1 MANRRAGAK
10 TGANLGR
17 KKADLSLP
25 PAVSPENTRR
35 KPKTVTPV
43 RPKPV
48 TPTPSNRPKS
58 ATPKTPTM
66 SKPVQTVTPVRPK
79 TVTPTPSNRPTTPSN
94 RPTTPERPPTV
105 VDEREYTK
113 LRNASRIKAAMRDNP
128 IPKIGNDLVKMNKG
142 GKIRGYG
149 MARGGKVCKM
159 R

>member
-35 KPKTVTPV
+35 KPKTVTP
-43 RPKPV
+43 
-48 TPTPSNRPKS
+48 TPTPSNRPKT
-58 ATPKTPTM
+58 A
-66 SKPVQTVTPVRPK
+66 KPVQTVTPVRPK
-79 TVTPTPSNRPTTPSN
+79 TVTPTLSNMPKSATPSTLPTTI
-94 RPTTPERPPTV
+94 PERPPTV
-105 VDEREYTK
+105 YKDPNFMSDEFQKNLKIARN
-113 LRNASRIKAAMRDNP
+113 LRNNP
-128 IPKIGNDLVKMNKG
+128 LPKIGNDLVKMNKG

>member
-10 TGANLGR
+10 TEVKSSR

-25 PAVSPENTRR
+25 PKTA
-35 KPKTVTPV
+35 KPVQTVTPV
-43 RPKPV
+43 RPKSA

-58 ATPKTPTM
+58 ATP
-66 SKPVQTVTPVRPK
+66 
-79 TVTPTPSNRPTTPSN
+79 
-94 RPTTPERPPTV
+94 TPERPPTV
-105 VDEREYTK
+105 VKDPNFMSDEFQKNLKIARN
-113 LRNASRIKAAMRDNP
+113 LRNNP
-128 IPKIGNDLVKMNKG
+128 LPKIGNDLVKMNKG

>member
-10 TGANLGR
+10 TEVKSSR

-25 PAVSPENTRR
+25 PKTAKTA
-35 KPKTVTPV
+35 KPVQTVTPV

-79 TVTPTPSNRPTTPSN
+79 TVTPTPSNRPNSATP
-94 RPTTPERPPTV
+94 TPERPPTV

>member
-1 MANRRAGAK
+1 MANRRTGAK
-10 TGANLGR
+10 TEVESSR

-25 PAVSPENTRR
+25 PAVSPEKTRR

-58 ATPKTPTM
+58 ATP
-66 SKPVQTVTPVRPK
+66 
-79 TVTPTPSNRPTTPSN
+79 
-94 RPTTPERPPTV
+94 TPERPPTV
-105 VDEREYTK
+105 VKDPKFMSDEFQKNLKIARN
-113 LRNASRIKAAMRDNP
+113 LRNNP
-128 IPKIGNDLVKMNKG
+128 LPKIGNDLVKMNKG

>member
-1 MANRRAGAK
+1 MANRRTGAK
-10 TGANLGR
+10 TEVESSR

-25 PAVSPENTRR
+25 PAVSPEKTRR

-48 TPTPSNRPKS
+48 TPTPSNRPK
-58 ATPKTPTM
+58 P
-66 SKPVQTVTPVRPK
+66 
-79 TVTPTPSNRPTTPSN
+79 VTPTPSNRPKSATP
-94 RPTTPERPPTV
+94 TPERPPTV
-105 VDEREYTK
+105 VKDPKFMSDEFQKNLKIARN
-113 LRNASRIKAAMRDNP
+113 LRNNP
-128 IPKIGNDLVKMNKG
+128 LPKIGNDLVKMNKG

>member
-10 TGANLGR
+10 TEVKSSR

-25 PAVSPENTRR
+25 PKTA
-35 KPKTVTPV
+35 KPVQTVKPPV

-48 TPTPSNRPKS
+48 TPTPSNRPKT
-58 ATPKTPTM
+58 A
-66 SKPVQTVTPVRPK
+66 KPVQTVTPVRPK
-79 TVTPTPSNRPTTPSN
+79 TVTPIPSNRPKPVTPTPSN

-128 IPKIGNDLVKMNKG
+128 LPKVGNDLVKMNKG

>member
-25 PAVSPENTRR
+25 P
-35 KPKTVTPV
+35 KT
-43 RPKPV
+43 
-48 TPTPSNRPKS
+48 
-58 ATPKTPTM
+58 A
-66 SKPVQTVTPVRPK
+66 KPVQTATPVQPK
-79 TVTPTPSNRPTTPSN
+79 TVTPTPSNMPTTPK
-94 RPTTPERPPTV
+94 TVTPERPPTV
-105 VDEREYTK
+105 YKDPNFMSDEFQKNLKIARN
-113 LRNASRIKAAMRDNP
+113 LRNNP
-128 IPKIGNDLVKMNKG
+128 LPKIGNDLVKMNKG

>member
-10 TGANLGR
+10 TEANLGR

-25 PAVSPENTRR
+25 PKTA
-35 KPKTVTPV
+35 KPVQTVKPPVRPKPVTPTPSNRPKTAKPVQTVTPV

-48 TPTPSNRPKS
+48 TPTPSNR
-58 ATPKTPTM
+58 
-66 SKPVQTVTPVRPK
+66 
-79 TVTPTPSNRPTTPSN
+79 PSN

-128 IPKIGNDLVKMNKG
+128 LPKVGNDLVKMNKG

>member
-10 TGANLGR
+10 TEVKSSR

-25 PAVSPENTRR
+25 P
-35 KPKTVTPV
+35 KT
-43 RPKPV
+43 
-48 TPTPSNRPKS
+48 
-58 ATPKTPTM
+58 A
-66 SKPVQTVTPVRPK
+66 KPVQTVKPPVRPK
-79 TVTPTPSNRPTTPSN
+79 TVTPTPSNMPKAATPTPSN
-94 RPTTPERPPTV
+94 RPTTPTTPAERPPKV
-105 VDEREYTK
+105 VDETEYSK

-128 IPKIGNDLVKMNKG
+128 LPKIGNDLVKMNKG